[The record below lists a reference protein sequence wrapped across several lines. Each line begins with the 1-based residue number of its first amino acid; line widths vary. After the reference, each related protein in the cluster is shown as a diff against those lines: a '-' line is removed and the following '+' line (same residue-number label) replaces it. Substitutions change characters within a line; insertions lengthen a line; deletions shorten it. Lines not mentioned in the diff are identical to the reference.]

1 MQTNN
6 GSPWFSG
13 APWNAGA
20 ASAKLQNAKQ
30 SKDPQGPQNQSV
42 VGELWQIQVLRRGP
56 GS

>member
-1 MQTNN
+1 MQTN
-6 GSPWFSG
+6 GSPWFGG

-56 GS
+56 GP